1 MKVNEKLFY
10 ERHVPELIR
19 QMSRAADALEKQ
31 NEINEKFLIIEKKKW
46 IKENKD
52 ISESNSSKK

>member
-19 QMSRAADALEKQ
+19 QMSRVADALEKQ